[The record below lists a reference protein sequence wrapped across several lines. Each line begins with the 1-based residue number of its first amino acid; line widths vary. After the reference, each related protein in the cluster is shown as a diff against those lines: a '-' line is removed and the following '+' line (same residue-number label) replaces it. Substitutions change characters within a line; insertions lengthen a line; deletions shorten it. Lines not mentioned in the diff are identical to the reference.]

1 MFCANCG
8 SNVNDDVTF
17 CPNCGK
23 SPKTVAAS
31 DSATLPAGASQ
42 ASVYVQNFNS
52 SVGYIKPKHNFP
64 LLNLTAKLFSIFFE
78 ISLWILL
85 ILGVIIGGFVG
96 GYTGGSL
103 AAIGG
108 VLVGG
113 IISFIIM
120 VVSGGLVSIFVRIND
135 NIEELIQ
142 KIK

>member
-8 SNVNDDVTF
+8 SNISDDVTF

-23 SPKTVAAS
+23 SPKAVEVFDSTAS
-31 DSATLPAGASQ
+31 PAGANQ
-42 ASVYVQNFNS
+42 TSVYVQNFNS

-64 LLNLTAKLFSIFFE
+64 LLNLTARLFSLFFE

-85 ILGVIIGGFVG
+85 VLGVIIGGVIG

-108 VLVGG
+108 ILVGS
-113 IISFIIM
+113 IVSFVIM

-135 NIEELIQ
+135 NIEELKQ